1 MAHKTYAFISDGG
14 IQEEI
19 SQGAGRI
26 AGTLGLSNLIMF
38 YDANEVQLSTRVNE
52 VTHEDTAAK
61 YQAWGW
67 NVITING
74 NNADE
79 IIKALQA
86 ANAEKER
93 PTLIIGKTLMG
104 KGAMGANGEDFSDKV
119 STHGQPL
126 TGAGASIEKT
136 IENLGGDPQNPFTSS
151 RK

>member
-1 MAHKTYAFISDGG
+1 
-14 IQEEI
+14 
-19 SQGAGRI
+19 
-26 AGTLGLSNLIMF
+26 MF

-52 VTHEDTAAK
+52 VTCEDTAAK

-104 KGAMGANGEDFSDKV
+104 KGAIGANGEDFSDKV

-126 TGAGASIEKT
+126 TGAGASLRRRLKT
-136 IENLGGDPQNPFTSS
+136 WVAIRRTRSRSS

>member
-67 NVITING
+67 NVITINR

-86 ANAEKER
+86 ANAEKKNVR
-93 PTLIIGKTLMG
+93 
-104 KGAMGANGEDFSDKV
+104 
-119 STHGQPL
+119 H
-126 TGAGASIEKT
+126 
-136 IENLGGDPQNPFTSS
+136 
-151 RK
+151 

>member
-52 VTHEDTAAK
+52 VTCENTAAK

-104 KGAMGANGEDFSDKV
+104 KG
-119 STHGQPL
+119 
-126 TGAGASIEKT
+126 
-136 IENLGGDPQNPFTSS
+136 S
-151 RK
+151 RRG